1 MSSEI
6 RQQRVA
12 ELLFEE
18 LTIMVAGELND
29 PRISLAEVLRVD
41 ISKDLRNAK
50 VFVHHADEEVSRRD
64 FLKGLESATPWLR
77 GQLAIRCGLRVV
89 PELLFVYDDSP
100 ERAARIDELL
110 RQIAAE
116 RGSQGT
122 GAGSTASAPK
132 PPDGTQSSERQA

>member
-6 RQQRVA
+6 RRQRVA

-18 LTIMVAGELND
+18 LSIMVAGELND
-29 PRISLAEVLRVD
+29 PRISLTEVAKVD

-50 VFVHHADEEVSRRD
+50 VFVHHSDDAITRRD
-64 FLKGLESATPWLR
+64 LIKGLEHATPWLR

-100 ERAARIDELL
+100 ERAARVDEVL
-110 RQIAAE
+110 RKIAAE
-116 RGSQGT
+116 R
-122 GAGSTASAPK
+122 TAAPSADGSAP
-132 PPDGTQSSERQA
+132 SEPRP

>member
-18 LTIMVAGELND
+18 LSIMVAGELSD
-29 PRISLAEVLRVD
+29 PRISLAEVIKVD

-77 GQLAIRCGLRVV
+77 GQLALRCGLRVV
-89 PELLFVYDDSP
+89 PELCLCTTILP

-116 RGSQGT
+116 RTSPAT
-122 GAGSTASAPK
+122 APDRHST
-132 PPDGTQSSERQA
+132 

>member
-18 LTIMVAGELND
+18 LSIMVAGELND
-29 PRISLAEVLRVD
+29 PRISLAEVLKVD

-50 VFVHHADEEVSRRD
+50 VFVHHGDEKVTRRD
-64 FLKGLESATPWLR
+64 FLKGLEHATPWLR

-89 PELLFVYDDSP
+89 PELLFIYDDSP

-110 RQIAAE
+110 RRIAAE
-116 RGSQGT
+116 QARPD
-122 GAGSTASAPK
+122 ASASSL
-132 PPDGTQSSERQA
+132 PPSPSAPGDGGQTAG

>member
-29 PRISLAEVLRVD
+29 PRISLAEVLKVD

-50 VFVHHADEEVSRRD
+50 VFVHHADEKVARRD
-64 FLKGLESATPWLR
+64 FLKGLEHATPWLR
-77 GQLAIRCGLRVV
+77 GQLALRCGLRVV
-89 PELLFVYDDSP
+89 PELLFIYDDSP

-116 RGSQGT
+116 RASQAPQD
-122 GAGSTASAPK
+122 GAQPAA
-132 PPDGTQSSERQA
+132 

>member
-1 MSSEI
+1 
-6 RQQRVA
+6 
-12 ELLFEE
+12 LLFEE
-18 LTIMVAGELND
+18 LTIMVATELSD
-29 PRISLAEVLRVD
+29 PRISLAEVIRVD

-64 FLKGLESATPWLR
+64 LLKGLEHATPWMR

-110 RQIAAE
+110 RQIA
-116 RGSQGT
+116 
-122 GAGSTASAPK
+122 
-132 PPDGTQSSERQA
+132 SERAKEAPQDGGQTTA

>member
-1 MSSEI
+1 VSSEI

-12 ELLFEE
+12 ELLFQE
-18 LTIMVAGELND
+18 LTIMVATEVSD
-29 PRISLAEVLRVD
+29 PRISLAEVIRVD

-50 VFVHHADEEVSRRD
+50 VFVHHADEAVSRRD
-64 FLKGLESATPWLR
+64 LLKGLEHATPWLR

-110 RQIAAE
+110 RQIA
-116 RGSQGT
+116 
-122 GAGSTASAPK
+122 
-132 PPDGTQSSERQA
+132 SERSKQAPPGGGQTAA

>member
-18 LTIMVAGELND
+18 LSIMVAGELND
-29 PRISLAEVLRVD
+29 PRISLAEVLKVD

-50 VFVHHADEEVSRRD
+50 IFVHHGEQEVTRRD
-64 FLKGLESATPWLR
+64 FLKGLEHATPWLR

-89 PELLFVYDDSP
+89 PELLFIYDDSP

-110 RQIAAE
+110 RKIAAE
-116 RGSQGT
+116 QGGSQAPASSTLPTPPTPGD
-122 GAGSTASAPK
+122 GDQAAG
-132 PPDGTQSSERQA
+132 

>member
-18 LTIMVAGELND
+18 LSIMVAGELND
-29 PRISLAEVLRVD
+29 PRISLTEVVKVD

-50 VFVHHADEEVSRRD
+50 VFVHHSDEAVSRRD
-64 FLKGLESATPWLR
+64 LLKGLEHATPWLR

-89 PELLFVYDDSP
+89 PELFFAYDDSP
-100 ERAARIDELL
+100 ERAARVDEVL
-110 RQIAAE
+110 RRIAAE
-116 RGSQGT
+116 R
-122 GAGSTASAPK
+122 ASAPS
-132 PPDGTQSSERQA
+132 PDGSTSEPRP

>member
-18 LTIMVAGELND
+18 LSIMVAGELND
-29 PRISLAEVLRVD
+29 PRISLTEVVKVD

-50 VFVHHADEEVSRRD
+50 VFVHHSDEAISRRD
-64 FLKGLESATPWLR
+64 LIKGLEHATPWLR

-100 ERAARIDELL
+100 ERAARVDELL
-110 RQIAAE
+110 RKIAAE
-116 RGSQGT
+116 R
-122 GAGSTASAPK
+122 AAL
-132 PPDGTQSSERQA
+132 PPDGSAPSEP

>member
-18 LTIMVAGELND
+18 LSIMLAGELND
-29 PRISLAEVLRVD
+29 PRVSLVEVIRVD

-50 VFVHHADEEVSRRD
+50 VFVHHADEAIARRD
-64 FLKGLESATPWLR
+64 LLKGLEHATPWLR

-89 PELLFVYDDSP
+89 PELLFIYDDSP
-100 ERAARIDELL
+100 ERAARVDALL

-116 RGSQGT
+116 RAAQSTVGDDPAAPPPATTGS
-122 GAGSTASAPK
+122 A
-132 PPDGTQSSERQA
+132 E

>member
-6 RQQRVA
+6 RQHRVA

-18 LTIMVAGELND
+18 LSIMLAGELKD
-29 PRISLAEVLRVD
+29 PRLSLAEVLKVD

-50 VFVHHADEEVSRRD
+50 VFVHHGDEEVSRRD
-64 FLKGLESATPWLR
+64 FLKGLEHATPWLR
-77 GQLAIRCGLRVV
+77 GQIAVRCGLRIV

-110 RQIAAE
+110 RKIAAE
-116 RGSQGT
+116 RTGLPPSDGAVPSNDGSSPPST
-122 GAGSTASAPK
+122 GEAQP
-132 PPDGTQSSERQA
+132 

>member
-18 LTIMVAGELND
+18 LSIMVAGELND
-29 PRISLAEVLRVD
+29 PRVSLVEVVKVD

-50 VFVHHADEEVSRRD
+50 VFVHHGDEAIKRRD
-64 FLKGLESATPWLR
+64 LLKGLEHATPWLR

-89 PELLFVYDDSP
+89 PELLFVYDDSL
-100 ERAARIDELL
+100 EHAARIDELL
-110 RQIAAE
+110 RKIAAE
-116 RGSQGT
+116 RN
-122 GAGSTASAPK
+122 AGP
-132 PPDGTQSSERQA
+132 PPDSGSGAQ